1 MATLSDADLD
11 LLSAYLDG
19 MLSADERARV
29 EQRLEH
35 EPALRAAC
43 ADLRRI
49 ITALHELPALQPRRS
64 LAVDAAHPRIRRALP
79 WRWLRPL
86 QYAGSLALVIM
97 AVLGVTLAG
106 VPANQSPLA
115 MNLAA
120 PALPAA
126 GEATAED
133 GAPFA
138 AAAPADD
145 DAARSRS
152 TEQAPAGDAVAGAA
166 PPADESSELLAT
178 GAQAAP
184 PTADAPVVVRLGLG
198 LAALVVL
205 AALIATAARAVLAR
219 SR

>member
-138 AAAPADD
+138 AAAPAG

-166 PPADESSELLAT
+166 PPADGSGELLAG
-178 GAQAAP
+178 GAQVAPRAADP
-184 PTADAPVVVRLGLG
+184 PVMTHLGLG
-198 LAALVVL
+198 LAGLIAL
-205 AALIATAARAVLAR
+205 AALVATTMRAILVR

>member
-19 MLSADERARV
+19 MLPADERARV

-126 GEATAED
+126 EEATAEG

-138 AAAPADD
+138 AAAPAD

-166 PPADESSELLAT
+166 PPADGSGELLAG
-178 GAQAAP
+178 GAQVAPRAADP
-184 PTADAPVVVRLGLG
+184 PVMTHLGLG
-198 LAALVVL
+198 LAGLIAL
-205 AALIATAARAVLAR
+205 AALVATTMRAILVR

>member
-29 EQRLEH
+29 EQRMER
-35 EPALRAAC
+35 EPALRMAC
-43 ADLRRI
+43 GELRRI
-49 ITALHELPALQPRRS
+49 IVTLRELPALQPQRS
-64 LAVDAAHPRIRRALP
+64 LAIDAAHPRIRRALP

-86 QYAGSLALVIM
+86 QYAGGLAMLVI
-97 AVLGVTLAG
+97 ALLGVTLAG
-106 VPANQSPLA
+106 TPSNQPLA

-120 PALPAA
+120 PALPAPNEDA
-126 GEATAED
+126 AED
-133 GAPFA
+133 GAPLA
-138 AAAPADD
+138 AAALAGD
-145 DAARSRS
+145 DAGRARG
-152 TEQAPAGDAVAGAA
+152 TEREPAGDAVAEAA
-166 PPADESSELLAT
+166 PPADGSGELLAT

-184 PTADAPVVVRLGLG
+184 PPADAPVVVRLGLG